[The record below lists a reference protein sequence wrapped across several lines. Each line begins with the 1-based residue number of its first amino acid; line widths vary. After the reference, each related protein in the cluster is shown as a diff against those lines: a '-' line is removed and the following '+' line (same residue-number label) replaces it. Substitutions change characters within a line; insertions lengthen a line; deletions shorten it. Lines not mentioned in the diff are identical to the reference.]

1 MRRLFGTDG
10 IRGVANRYPMTAEIA
25 VRLGQAVAHHF
36 RHEHRRTRIL
46 VGKDT
51 RLSGYFFENALA
63 AGITSMGA
71 DVMFVGPLPT
81 PGIAFLTTD
90 MRADAGIVIS
100 ASHNPYQDN
109 GIKIFGADG
118 FKLPDA
124 VELELEHL
132 ILATNPKTS
141 LDIEAEGDPLGGLL
155 DPHRIGRA
163 RRYEDARGRYQV
175 FVKSTFPKQLVLDGL
190 KIVVDCANGAA
201 YRVAPAAL
209 EELGAELVVLGAS
222 PNGTNINA
230 DCGSLH
236 PRYAAANVLQ
246 TGAHLGITL
255 DGDADRLILVDE
267 KGQLVDGDAIMALCG
282 IEMKRQGK
290 LAGDTLVAT
299 VMSNLGLEVALRQ
312 HGVHLERTQVGDR
325 YVVSHMR
332 EHGYTVGG
340 EQSGHLIFLDHA
352 TTGDGLVAALQVL
365 AIMQRTGT
373 PLSELRKVMEH
384 YPQVLV
390 NLQVREKPPI
400 DDMEDVQ
407 TAIAHA
413 NKRLGDQGR
422 VLVRYSG
429 TEPKARVMV
438 EGPNTALIQ
447 SCANEIAGAIRLAI
461 GV

>member
-118 FKLPDA
+118 FKLPDD

-132 ILATNPKTS
+132 ILATDPKTT
-141 LDIEAEGDPLGGLL
+141 LDIEAEGDPLAGLL

-175 FVKSTFPKQLVLDGL
+175 FVKSTFPKQLRLDGL

-201 YRVAPAAL
+201 YKVAPAAL
-209 EELGAELVVLGAS
+209 EELGAEVIVLGAS
-222 PNGTNINA
+222 PNGTNIN
-230 DCGSLH
+230 DECGSLH
-236 PRYAAANVLQ
+236 PRFAAAKVLQ
-246 TGAHLGITL
+246 SGANLGITL

-267 KGQLVDGDAIMALCG
+267 LGQLVDGDAIMALCG
-282 IEMKRQGK
+282 IEMKRLGK
-290 LAGDTLVAT
+290 LAGDTVVAT
-299 VMSNLGLEVALRQ
+299 VMSNLGLEIALRRND
-312 HGVHLERTQVGDR
+312 VKLERTQVGDR
-325 YVVSHMR
+325 YVVAHMR
-332 EHGYTVGG
+332 EHGFTVGG

-352 TTGDGLVAALQVL
+352 STGDGLLAALQVL
-365 AIMQRTGT
+365 AIMQRTGR
-373 PLSELRKVMEH
+373 PLSDLRKVMDH

-390 NLQVREKPPI
+390 NLAVREKPPI
-400 DDMEDVQ
+400 AGLVQ
-407 TAIAHA
+407 VQSTITAVHT
-413 NKRLGDQGR
+413 RLGTDGR

-429 TEPKARVMV
+429 TEAKARVMV
-438 EGPNTALIQ
+438 EGSDTALIQ
-447 SCANEIAGAIRLAI
+447 VCADEIADALRVAI